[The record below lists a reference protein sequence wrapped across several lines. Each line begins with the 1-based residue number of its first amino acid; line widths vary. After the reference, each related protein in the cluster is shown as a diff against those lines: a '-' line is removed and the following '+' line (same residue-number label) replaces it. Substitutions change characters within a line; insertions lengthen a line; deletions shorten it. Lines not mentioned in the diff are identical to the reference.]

1 VVQAPVDPD
10 VTACALAATLRNL
23 WRAAEFFSRPDIQPN
38 EMFHVKVPYDVLARN
53 SERLGTLMGMERVE

>member
-1 VVQAPVDPD
+1 VCPGGD
-10 VTACALAATLRNL
+10 VANL

-38 EMFHVKVPYDVLARN
+38 ELFHVKVPYDVLARN